1 MIVIVQR
8 AFFVR
13 EKTSNLADDALIRR
27 DMEINERFHQLLA
40 VLAFGDLKRKQRI
53 HIQEAEIEP
62 VGTNCA
68 EVWAGN
74 VSIGG
79 DWITV
84 RGKRQTERDAK
95 RGQNFLAAYATAA
108 VTGIGAIIAAAAN
121 RCTTAEPKQ
130 SLGGTKNNTIKL
142 RRD

>member
-13 EKTSNLADDALIRR
+13 EKTSNFTDDALTWRE
-27 DMEINERFHQLLA
+27 MEINKRFHQLLA

-74 VSIGG
+74 VSVSIGR
-79 DWITV
+79 DWIIV

-95 RGQNFLAAYATAA
+95 CGQDFLSAYTAIAWIRAVITAAAY
-108 VTGIGAIIAAAAN
+108 

-130 SLGGTKNNTIKL
+130 PLRETKNNTIKL